1 MKEKKKQTPTFKTI
15 DRDDAV
21 ADSENTLSCE
31 CDKVSRLNSLC
42 REEKKKKESS
52 QHAFNYIG
60 NIDLSQ
66 KTTRRGDNLN
76 C

>member
-1 MKEKKKQTPTFKTI
+1 MKENKKETPTFKTI

-42 REEKKKKESS
+42 REEKKKIKSS
-52 QHAFNYIG
+52 QHA
-60 NIDLSQ
+60 
-66 KTTRRGDNLN
+66 
-76 C
+76 

>member
-1 MKEKKKQTPTFKTI
+1 MKEKKKHTPTFKTI

-42 REEKKKKESS
+42 REKKKKKQIKS
-52 QHAFNYIG
+52 
-60 NIDLSQ
+60 
-66 KTTRRGDNLN
+66 TRMNLITLEILI
-76 C
+76 

>member
-1 MKEKKKQTPTFKTI
+1 MKENKKETPTFKTI

-42 REEKKKKESS
+42 REEKRKKKQIKS
-52 QHAFNYIG
+52 
-60 NIDLSQ
+60 
-66 KTTRRGDNLN
+66 TRMNLITLEILI
-76 C
+76 